1 MLEMMR
7 IESGVSC
14 LRNLLNRE
22 FYRKADFKEGMAK
35 GDKSLLLSH
44 GLLEPHI
51 TTTRRGQPSYVR
63 YNVIVRVEFMEKII
77 NHYRPEF

>member
-1 MLEMMR
+1 
-7 IESGVSC
+7 
-14 LRNLLNRE
+14 
-22 FYRKADFKEGMAK
+22 MAK

-63 YNVIVRVEFMEKII
+63 YNVIVWVEFMEFFFKPLWAKTLISYPNLYLGHEIRVNIIWEKRIFKI
-77 NHYRPEF
+77 

>member
-1 MLEMMR
+1 MR
-7 IESGVSC
+7 IESGASC

-63 YNVIVRVEFMEKII
+63 YNVIVVMKFV
-77 NHYRPEF
+77 